1 MIPTTDRLL
10 SGVTA
15 AMKNSAIQFPIRE
28 KREANEVFRQY
39 RMAEGEQRVA
49 LENKLAELM
58 TTHAAAVVFQTFR
71 QRRPDVAQDA
81 VIKGLLGLH
90 QFKGASL
97 FSTWFHAVAL
107 NTARTA
113 LRKEIREGRS
123 AELVDV
129 EGRDEGDWSLQL
141 QELTARLTAEDKKFV
156 QDKLAG
162 RVEEEL
168 AGKYKLT
175 VEGIRS
181 RWLSIRKKIRRASE

>member
-1 MIPTTDRLL
+1 
-10 SGVTA
+10 
-15 AMKNSAIQFPIRE
+15 MKNSAIQFPIQE
-28 KREANEVFRQY
+28 KREANEVFRKY
-39 RMAEGEQRVA
+39 IGAEGAERLE
-49 LENKLAELM
+49 LENRLAALM
-58 TTHAAAVVFQTFR
+58 TEHAAAVVFQTFG

-90 QFKGASL
+90 QFRGASL

-129 EGRDEGDWSLQL
+129 EGRDEGDWWLQL
-141 QELTARLTAEDKKFV
+141 QELTAQLDEEDQEFV
-156 QDKLAG
+156 RDKLAG

-168 AGKYKLT
+168 TGKYKLT

>member
-1 MIPTTDRLL
+1 L
-10 SGVTA
+10 
-15 AMKNSAIQFPIRE
+15 AIQFPVHA

-39 RMAEGEQRVA
+39 RTAEGAERTV
-49 LENKLAELM
+49 LENKLATLM
-58 TTHAAAVVFQTFR
+58 TTHAAAAVYQVFG

-81 VIKGLLGLH
+81 VIKGFLGLH
-90 QFKGASL
+90 QFRGDSL

-107 NTARTA
+107 NTARSA

-123 AELVDV
+123 EKLEDV
-129 EGRDEGDWSLQL
+129 ETPVDGDWRLQL
-141 QELTARLTAEDKKFV
+141 EELTEQLDEEDQEFV
-156 QDKLAG
+156 RDKLAG

-175 VEGIRS
+175 LEGIRS